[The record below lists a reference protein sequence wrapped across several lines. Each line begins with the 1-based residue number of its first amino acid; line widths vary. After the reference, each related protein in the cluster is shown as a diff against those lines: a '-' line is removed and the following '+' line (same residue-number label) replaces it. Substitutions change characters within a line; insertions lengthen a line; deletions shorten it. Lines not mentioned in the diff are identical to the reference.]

1 MDYRIDIL
9 EPDSDINV
17 ALDDLTREFAPLYTA
32 SWVNE
37 KQRIYGKPFDMN
49 VQTFAQLWFTKALK
63 IFMAW
68 DANGKPVGYL
78 IGIPFRP
85 LAYNSHVFQIEDWYA
100 GGDRLCEAELFR
112 YMETAVRFMGCDEV
126 WISLGE
132 QEQAPNLSIR
142 WREASRTTQIRYT
155 NS

>member
-9 EPDSDINV
+9 EPDKDINI

-68 DANGKPVGYL
+68 DEHDKPVGYL

-85 LAYNSHVFQIEDWYA
+85 LAY
-100 GGDRLCEAELFR
+100 
-112 YMETAVRFMGCDEV
+112 MENAVRFMGCDEV

-132 QEQAPNLSIR
+132 HEHAPNLSIR

>member
-1 MDYRIDIL
+1 MSYRIDIL

-68 DANGKPVGYL
+68 D
-78 IGIPFRP
+78 
-85 LAYNSHVFQIEDWYA
+85 
-100 GGDRLCEAELFR
+100 
-112 YMETAVRFMGCDEV
+112 
-126 WISLGE
+126 
-132 QEQAPNLSIR
+132 
-142 WREASRTTQIRYT
+142 
-155 NS
+155 